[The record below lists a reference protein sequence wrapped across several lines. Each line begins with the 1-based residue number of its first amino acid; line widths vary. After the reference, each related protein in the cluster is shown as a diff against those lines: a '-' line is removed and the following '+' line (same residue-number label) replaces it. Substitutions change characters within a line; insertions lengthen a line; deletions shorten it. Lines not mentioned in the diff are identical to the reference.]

1 MLIQK
6 LSEQSEPMKLTRFV
20 EPLKHKIQ
28 AIYDELFGFITMFY
42 TYILYSKKLNAFYKG
57 ETKNILDR
65 LYRHNSGYEKST
77 KLGTPWI
84 LLWQDVKSTKSE
96 AKQLTNNVI
105 VSIDNTIITDLDIN
119 KEINFL
125 KFINKDQAANNPEL
139 LKKEIVNSLID
150 RKIKDIET
158 NYFKIEVSEKEIE
171 INLYNYLERIKINN
185 EIINSFYNQNEIEK
199 DYLKNII
206 KIDMKWSKLVRQL
219 YESRLN
225 VNLTEVNKE
234 LEKKQNNSV
243 DDEKLNTKL
252 IIIEQNKLLNKFS
265 ATHLEKSKKK
275 YLIKFL

>member
-1 MLIQK
+1 M
-6 LSEQSEPMKLTRFV
+6 
-20 EPLKHKIQ
+20 
-28 AIYDELFGFITMFY
+28 
-42 TYILYSKKLNAFYKG
+42 SKKIF
-57 ETKNILDR
+57 
-65 LYRHNSGYEKST
+65 
-77 KLGTPWI
+77 
-84 LLWQDVKSTKSE
+84 LLIFFFCFLTSSE
-96 AKQLTNNVI
+96 AKKLTNNVI
-105 VSIDNTIITDLDIN
+105 VAIDNSIITDLDIN
-119 KEINFL
+119 KEIIFL
-125 KFINKDQAANNPEL
+125 KFINKDQTANNPEL
-139 LKKEIVNSLID
+139 LKKEVINSLID

-185 EIINSFYNQNEIEK
+185 ETINFFYNQNEIEK

-234 LEKKQNNSV
+234 LEKEQNNTA
-243 DDEKLNTKL
+243 DDEKLKRQL
-252 IIIEQNKLLNKFS
+252 IITEQNKLLNKFS

>member
-1 MLIQK
+1 M
-6 LSEQSEPMKLTRFV
+6 
-20 EPLKHKIQ
+20 
-28 AIYDELFGFITMFY
+28 
-42 TYILYSKKLNAFYKG
+42 SKKIFLLIFFVFFL
-57 ETKNILDR
+57 T
-65 LYRHNSGYEKST
+65 NSG
-77 KLGTPWI
+77 
-84 LLWQDVKSTKSE
+84 

-125 KFINKDQAANNPEL
+125 KFINKDQTANNPEL
-139 LKKEIVNSLID
+139 FKKEIVNSLID

-158 NYFKIEVSEKEIE
+158 NYFKIEVSEKEID
-171 INLYNYLERIKINN
+171 INLYSYLERIKINN

-199 DYLKNII
+199 DYLRNII

-234 LEKKQNNSV
+234 LEKEQNNSV
-243 DDEKLNTKL
+243 DDEKLKRQL
-252 IIIEQNKLLNKFS
+252 IITEQNKLLNKFS

>member
-1 MLIQK
+1 M
-6 LSEQSEPMKLTRFV
+6 
-20 EPLKHKIQ
+20 
-28 AIYDELFGFITMFY
+28 
-42 TYILYSKKLNAFYKG
+42 SKKIF
-57 ETKNILDR
+57 
-65 LYRHNSGYEKST
+65 
-77 KLGTPWI
+77 
-84 LLWQDVKSTKSE
+84 LLIFFVFFLTSSE

-105 VSIDNTIITDLDIN
+105 VSIDNSIITDVDIN

-125 KFINKDQAANNPEL
+125 KFINKEQAANNPEL
-139 LKKEIVNSLID
+139 LKKEIINSLID

-185 EIINSFYNQNEIEK
+185 ETINSFYNQNEIEK
-199 DYLKNII
+199 DYLKKII
-206 KIDMKWSKLVRQL
+206 KIDMKWSKLIRQL

-234 LEKKQNNSV
+234 LEKEQNNSV
-243 DDEKLNTKL
+243 DDEKLKRQL
-252 IIIEQNKLLNKFS
+252 IITEQNKLLNKFS

>member
-1 MLIQK
+1 M
-6 LSEQSEPMKLTRFV
+6 
-20 EPLKHKIQ
+20 
-28 AIYDELFGFITMFY
+28 
-42 TYILYSKKLNAFYKG
+42 SKKKIF
-57 ETKNILDR
+57 
-65 LYRHNSGYEKST
+65 
-77 KLGTPWI
+77 
-84 LLWQDVKSTKSE
+84 LLLFFLFFFTDAK

-105 VSIDNTIITDLDIN
+105 VSIDNSIITDLDIN

-125 KFINKDQAANNPEL
+125 KFINKDQAANKPEL
-139 LKKEIVNSLID
+139 LIKEIVNSLID

-185 EIINSFYNQNEIEK
+185 EILNSFYNQNEIEK

-206 KIDMKWSKLVRQL
+206 KIDMKWSKLVRQM

-234 LEKKQNNSV
+234 LEKEQNNSE
-243 DDEKLNTKL
+243 DDEKLKRQ
-252 IIIEQNKLLNKFS
+252 IIITEQNKLLNKFS

>member
-1 MLIQK
+1 M
-6 LSEQSEPMKLTRFV
+6 
-20 EPLKHKIQ
+20 
-28 AIYDELFGFITMFY
+28 
-42 TYILYSKKLNAFYKG
+42 SKKKIF
-57 ETKNILDR
+57 
-65 LYRHNSGYEKST
+65 
-77 KLGTPWI
+77 
-84 LLWQDVKSTKSE
+84 LLIFLIFFLANSE

-158 NYFKIEVSEKEIE
+158 NYYKIEVSEKEID

-234 LEKKQNNSV
+234 LEKEQNNSV
-243 DDEKLNTKL
+243 DDEKLKRQL
-252 IIIEQNKLLNKFS
+252 IITEQNKLLNKFS

>member
-1 MLIQK
+1 M
-6 LSEQSEPMKLTRFV
+6 
-20 EPLKHKIQ
+20 
-28 AIYDELFGFITMFY
+28 
-42 TYILYSKKLNAFYKG
+42 SKKIF
-57 ETKNILDR
+57 
-65 LYRHNSGYEKST
+65 
-77 KLGTPWI
+77 
-84 LLWQDVKSTKSE
+84 LLIFFVFFLTKSE

-125 KFINKDQAANNPEL
+125 KFINKDQTANNPEL

-158 NYFKIEVSEKEIE
+158 NFFKIEVSEKEIE

-185 EIINSFYNQNEIEK
+185 EILNSFYNQNQIEK

-219 YESRLN
+219 YGSRLN

-234 LEKKQNNSV
+234 LEKEQNNSV
-243 DDEKLNTKL
+243 DDEKLKRQL
-252 IIIEQNKLLNKFS
+252 IISEQNKLLNKYS

>member
-1 MLIQK
+1 M
-6 LSEQSEPMKLTRFV
+6 
-20 EPLKHKIQ
+20 
-28 AIYDELFGFITMFY
+28 
-42 TYILYSKKLNAFYKG
+42 SKKKIF
-57 ETKNILDR
+57 
-65 LYRHNSGYEKST
+65 
-77 KLGTPWI
+77 
-84 LLWQDVKSTKSE
+84 LLIFLIFFLANSE

-185 EIINSFYNQNEIEK
+185 EIIDSFYRQNEIEK

-234 LEKKQNNSV
+234 LEKEQNNSV
-243 DDEKLNTKL
+243 DDEKLKRQL
-252 IIIEQNKLLNKFS
+252 IITEQNKLLNKFS

>member
-1 MLIQK
+1 MCKKIFLLIFFVFF
-6 LSEQSEPMKLTRFV
+6 LT
-20 EPLKHKIQ
+20 
-28 AIYDELFGFITMFY
+28 
-42 TYILYSKKLNAFYKG
+42 N
-57 ETKNILDR
+57 
-65 LYRHNSGYEKST
+65 
-77 KLGTPWI
+77 
-84 LLWQDVKSTKSE
+84 SE

-125 KFINKDQAANNPEL
+125 KFINKDQAANKPEL

-171 INLYNYLERIKINN
+171 INLYNYLERSKINN

-206 KIDMKWSKLVRQL
+206 KIDMKWSKLIRQL

-234 LEKKQNNSV
+234 LEKEQNNSV
-243 DDEKLNTKL
+243 DDEKLKRQL
-252 IIIEQNKLLNKFS
+252 IITEQNKLLNKFS

>member
-1 MLIQK
+1 M
-6 LSEQSEPMKLTRFV
+6 
-20 EPLKHKIQ
+20 
-28 AIYDELFGFITMFY
+28 
-42 TYILYSKKLNAFYKG
+42 SKKIFLLIFFVFFL
-57 ETKNILDR
+57 T
-65 LYRHNSGYEKST
+65 NSG
-77 KLGTPWI
+77 
-84 LLWQDVKSTKSE
+84 

-125 KFINKDQAANNPEL
+125 KFINKDQGANNPEL
-139 LKKEIVNSLID
+139 LKKEIINSLID

-158 NYFKIEVSEKEIE
+158 NYFKTEVSEKEIE
-171 INLYNYLERIKINN
+171 INLYNYLERMKVNN
-185 EIINSFYNQNEIEK
+185 EILNSFYNQNEIEK

-219 YESRLN
+219 YEGRLN

-234 LEKKQNNSV
+234 LEKEQNNSV
-243 DDEKLNTKL
+243 DDEKLKRQL
-252 IIIEQNKLLNKFS
+252 IITEQNKLLNKFS